1 MPDSLR
7 EQLALLPD
15 RLAHHLTIS
24 LLALALAAAISL
36 PLAVLVLRVKPL
48 RWFALTAAGAAQTIP
63 SLALLALVVAV
74 SGAFGFWPALVALTI
89 YAILPILR
97 NAVTGLAGVDA
108 AYTEAARGSGMTS
121 AQSLFRV
128 ELPLAAPVIIA
139 GLRTATVWTVG
150 IATLTTPVG
159 YESLGNF
166 IFSGLQTNNTTAI
179 LVGALAAAALAVV
192 LDSLIGAAQWASERR
207 SRAGLFAALAATAA
221 VVALGLLSPHL
232 FTSTGPQRAT
242 AATAARQTALNRPIR
257 VGGKPFTEQYIL
269 ADLIA
274 QKLRAAGFEVEK
286 AESLG
291 STLGFDAL
299 KRSQIDVFVD
309 YTGTIWSAYMRRDAT
324 APAWQT
330 LNAAD
335 GWMADQF
342 GIRDLGR
349 LGFEN
354 AYALAMRR
362 DRAAKLGIKT
372 IDDLAK
378 HAGELTIGSD
388 YEFFSRPDWFKLRD
402 AYGLKFAAQRTFDPS
417 FLFKAAA
424 GGEVDVITAYSTDGR
439 ISANDLI
446 VLDDPRNGFPPYD
459 AVLLLSP
466 EVADVPGVVDA
477 LQPMVGSISDD
488 RMRAANQ
495 AVDVDGKSP
504 ATVGETLSSDI
515 EKSDPK

>member
-1 MPDSLR
+1 MSDNLR
-7 EQLALLPD
+7 EQLALLPGH
-15 RLAHHLTIS
+15 LANHLTIA
-24 LLALALAAAISL
+24 LLALLIAAAVSL
-36 PLAVLVLRVKPL
+36 PLAVLVGRVKWL
-48 RWFALTAAGAAQTIP
+48 RWPVLTAAGAAQTIP

-74 SGAFGFWPALVALTI
+74 SGTFGFWPALVALTI

-121 AQSLFRV
+121 AQSLFKV

-179 LVGALAAAALAVV
+179 LVGALAAAILAVV

-207 SRAGLFAALAATAA
+207 SRAGLLAALGATAA

-242 AATAARQTALNRPIR
+242 AATAARADRAEPPDPRRRQAVHRAVHPRRPDR
-257 VGGKPFTEQYIL
+257 PAGSAPPASRWRRPKASAPPSASTHL
-269 ADLIA
+269 S
-274 QKLRAAGFEVEK
+274 AAR
-286 AESLG
+286 
-291 STLGFDAL
+291 STFSSTTPA
-299 KRSQIDVFVD
+299 RS
-309 YTGTIWSAYMRRDAT
+309 GAAYMRRDAT

-362 DRAAKLGIKT
+362 DRAAKLGIKS

-402 AYGLKFAAQRTFDPS
+402 TYGLKFAAQRTFDPS

-424 GGEVDVITAYSTDGR
+424 RRGGR
-439 ISANDLI
+439 
-446 VLDDPRNGFPPYD
+446 RHHR
-459 AVLLLSP
+459 
-466 EVADVPGVVDA
+466 
-477 LQPMVGSISDD
+477 LQHRRPHLRERSD
-488 RMRAANQ
+488 RAR
-495 AVDVDGKSP
+495 
-504 ATVGETLSSDI
+504 
-515 EKSDPK
+515 